1 MVMLLA
7 ITATGMA
14 QNGETKMKTIRLN
27 YPQWQG
33 AIIDGWFKDYNA
45 ADISR
50 GYSLG
55 TQIINLLVPDT
66 KNETYTVPV
75 CMDYNRKLQDNVMDR
90 DIIAKQTKAALDIL
104 DVARPDRIITIGG
117 ECSASVVPFTW
128 LNKKYDGDV
137 AMIWIDAHPDI
148 TLPGDVYAGY
158 HAMAVTAA
166 MGLGDKKI
174 VSQLPSKFLPKKIL
188 YVGLRNWERDEIKE
202 RQKTYG
208 IDYLSPEDVAENNN
222 KLDEWL
228 KNCGASKVVVHL
240 DLDVLDAT
248 KIYLAVGN
256 DANGLT
262 LEQVSRIIN
271 GIAKD
276 KTLVGLTVAEYM
288 PRLAIKLQEMLKT
301 LPLE

>member
-1 MVMLLA
+1 
-7 ITATGMA
+7 
-14 QNGETKMKTIRLN
+14 MKTIRLV

-33 AIIDGWFKDYNA
+33 GIIDRWFDGYNA

-55 TQIINLLVPDT
+55 AEIMNLLVPDT

-75 CMDYNRKLQDNVMDR
+75 DSTYNRKLQDNVMDR
-90 DIIAKQTKAALDIL
+90 DVIAKQTKAALDIL
-104 DVARPDRIITIGG
+104 DIAQPDKIVTIGG
-117 ECSASVVPFTW
+117 ECSVSVVPFTW
-128 LNKKYDGDV
+128 LNKKYRGDV

-148 TLPGDVYAGY
+148 TLPGDVYSGY

-174 VSQLPSKFLPKKIL
+174 VSQLPSKLSPKKIL

-208 IDYLSPEDVAENNN
+208 IDYLSPEDVANDNS

-271 GIAKD
+271 GIASD
-276 KTLVGLTVAEYM
+276 KQLVGLTIAEYM

>member
-7 ITATGMA
+7 VSLVGMA
-14 QNGETKMKTIRLN
+14 QNGGKEMKTIRLV

-33 AIIDGWFKDYNA
+33 GIIDRWFEGYNA

-55 TQIINLLVPDT
+55 AKIINLLVPDT
-66 KNETYTVPV
+66 QNETYTVPV
-75 CMDYNRKLQDNVMDR
+75 DSTYNRKLQDNVMDR
-90 DIIAKQTKAALDIL
+90 DVIAKQTKAALDIL
-104 DVARPDRIITIGG
+104 DIAQPDKIVTIGG
-117 ECSASVVPFTW
+117 ECSTSVVPFTW
-128 LNKKYDGDV
+128 LNKKYDNDV

-174 VSQLPSKFLPKKIL
+174 VGQLPSKFSPKKIL

-208 IDYLSPEDVAENNN
+208 IDFLSPADVAENNN

-256 DANGLT
+256 DADGLT
-262 LEQVSRIIN
+262 LEQVGRVIN

-276 KTLVGLTVAEYM
+276 KQLVGLTIAEYM

-301 LPLE
+301 LPME